1 MSVLPSDVN
10 LEEAHEVLRAVEA
23 SIRREREDVI
33 AKSCLEGFGLW
44 NSQEKLRRT
53 LEQTL
58 WLCAQAARDVS
69 DFERA
74 LVEHIIFSE
83 FRETIAAEEVERS
96 RTTELY
102 TNSTS
107 ALQDNFLKCVYDGAL
122 IRFLINRQCL
132 ERNQLVNTELCERIH
147 ILRASLAIE
156 SEVSSLEREVAECD
170 TELGILLQG
179 LETSSSNVSATR
191 GSYGA
196 LCSTASSLLVSPSS
210 VR

>member
-1 MSVLPSDVN
+1 MSLLPSDVN
-10 LEEAHEVLRAVEA
+10 LEEAHEVLLAVEA

-33 AKSCLEGFGLW
+33 TKSSLEGFVLW
-44 NSQEKLRRT
+44 NSQEKLRCT

-58 WLCAQAARDVS
+58 WLCAQAARDAS

-96 RTTELY
+96 RTLELY
-102 TNSTS
+102 TSSTS
-107 ALQDNFLKCVYDGAL
+107 ALQDNFLKFMYDDTL
-122 IRFLINRQCL
+122 MRLLINRQCF
-132 ERNQLVNTELCERIH
+132 ERNQLVNAELCERIQ
-147 ILRASLAIE
+147 LVRASLAIE
-156 SEVSSLEREVAECD
+156 GEVSSLELEVAECE